1 MEMEVKVPIKI
12 PDDQLLEAIESIFKK
27 YGLTENHDTGW
38 MNQTKARKYLNVSK
52 ATFYRWEKAG
62 KIPYSLIEG
71 VKRYSKKELNQV
83 MNEHR
88 VCMR

>member
-1 MEMEVKVPIKI
+1 MISCLMRLN
-12 PDDQLLEAIESIFKK
+12 QFLKK
-27 YGLTENHDTGW
+27 YGLTEKQDTVW
-38 MNQTKARKYLNVSK
+38 MNQTNARKYLNVSK
-52 ATFYRWEKAG
+52 ATFFRWEKAG

-71 VKRYSKKELNQV
+71 VKRYSKKELNQL

>member
-1 MEMEVKVPIKI
+1 
-12 PDDQLLEAIESIFKK
+12 
-27 YGLTENHDTGW
+27 
-38 MNQTKARKYLNVSK
+38 MNQTNARKYLNVSK

-62 KIPYSLIEG
+62 KIPFSLIEG

>member
-1 MEMEVKVPIKI
+1 MEVKVPINI
-12 PDDQLLEAIESIFKK
+12 PDDQLLDAVESIFKK
-27 YGLTENHDTGW
+27 YGLTEKQDTVW
-38 MNQTKARKYLNVSK
+38 MNQTNARKYLNVSK

-71 VKRYSKKELNQV
+71 VKRYSKKELNQL

>member
-1 MEMEVKVPIKI
+1 MEVKVPIKI

-62 KIPYSLIEG
+62 KIPYSLIEW

>member
-1 MEMEVKVPIKI
+1 MEVKVPINI
-12 PDDQLLEAIESIFKK
+12 PDDQLL
-27 YGLTENHDTGW
+27 D
-38 MNQTKARKYLNVSK
+38 
-52 ATFYRWEKAG
+52 AG
-62 KIPYSLIEG
+62 KIPFSLIEG

>member
-1 MEMEVKVPIKI
+1 MEVKVPIKI
-12 PDDQLLEAIESIFKK
+12 PDDQLLDAIESIFKK

-83 MNEHR
+83 MNEQR
-88 VCMR
+88 YV

>member
-1 MEMEVKVPIKI
+1 MEVKVPINI
-12 PDDQLLEAIESIFKK
+12 PDDQLLDAVESIFKK
-27 YGLTENHDTGW
+27 YGLTESQDTSW
-38 MNQTKARKYLNVSK
+38 MNQTNARKYLNISK